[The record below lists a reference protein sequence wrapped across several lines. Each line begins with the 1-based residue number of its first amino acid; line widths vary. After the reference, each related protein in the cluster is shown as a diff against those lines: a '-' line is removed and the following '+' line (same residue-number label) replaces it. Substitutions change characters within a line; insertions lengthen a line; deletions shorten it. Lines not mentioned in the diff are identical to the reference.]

1 MKENSTLPEKKTVKP
16 QEIETL
22 KQTFCRLD
30 KFIKSKDLSDRA
42 MSRALHMDPSMLNK
56 IRKGTT
62 TITWN
67 FIRNLSMY
75 FPELNLAWL
84 LSGTGEMLVNEAK
97 TNEVQ
102 DEMSGTEIS
111 SNEVEENKMST
122 ILLQVIKLQA
132 ASLKE
137 KDDQITKLIGLL
149 SNKQNG

>member
-1 MKENSTLPEKKTVKP
+1 MKENSTLPEEKTGKP

-22 KQTFCRLD
+22 KQTFGRLD

-84 LSGTGEMLVNEAK
+84 LSGTGEMLVNQAK

-102 DEMSGTEIS
+102 DEMLSTEIS
-111 SNEVEENKMST
+111 SNEENKMST
-122 ILLQVIKLQA
+122 MLLQVIKLQA
-132 ASLKE
+132 TSLKE
-137 KDDQITKLIGLL
+137 KDEQISKLIEMLG
-149 SNKQNG
+149 NKQNG